1 VQTLKTTL
9 CKSKYQGEKMSE
21 FLNFNLLGLIGAI
34 TGGVGAIIGGIALYI
49 SYKVYKN
56 QKPDLDIEVLNCEHD
71 LPNLVGESQV
81 KDINFWVRFRVK
93 NIGDRGTKIVD
104 IILSFVV
111 GGKRY
116 QLHERNLSS
125 EAWEITKDIVQFANP
140 ESMWVK
146 AHDSIPITANFN
158 GDFDGIEE
166 NQIDCTFTICDTHKE
181 YTVTAISKKVGRP
194 PLALQPLGK

>member
-34 TGGVGAIIGGIALYI
+34 TGGIALYI

-71 LPNLVGESQV
+71 LPNLVGESQM
-81 KDINFWVRFRVK
+81 KDINFWVRFQLK
-93 NIGDRGTKIVD
+93 NIGDRGTRIVD
-104 IILSFVV
+104 IILEFAV
-111 GGKRY
+111 GGKKY
-116 QLHERNLSS
+116 QFHERNVSS
-125 EAWEITKDIVQFANP
+125 EAWGITKDSVQFANP
-140 ESMWVK
+140 NIRWVK

-158 GDFDGIEE
+158 GAFDGREE
-166 NQIDCTFTICDTHKE
+166 NQIDCTFIICDTHEE
-181 YTVTAISKKVGRP
+181 YTVTAISRKVERP
-194 PLALQPLGK
+194 PLAPKPLGK